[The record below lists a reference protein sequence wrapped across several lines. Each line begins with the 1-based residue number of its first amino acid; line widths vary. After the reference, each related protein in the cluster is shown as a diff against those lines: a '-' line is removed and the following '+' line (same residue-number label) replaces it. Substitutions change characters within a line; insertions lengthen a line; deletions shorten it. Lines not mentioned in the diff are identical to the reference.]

1 MICLNYGKKLHEED
15 SRAVLVLIL
24 AGIVVGMAWW
34 FNATLVYDDI
44 GFSVWIPTSVHK
56 IGWFKTLIRIFLGL
70 DLTHEYRTYG
80 LSRIVQF
87 LLWSSG
93 MAFIPVYTVLIALS
107 HLAMALA
114 LYALLVLLRV
124 ERIIALSLG
133 LMWLFSP
140 FIWTSCFHHYSYLI
154 LPVQIAIIGF
164 CFLVMRTEI
173 KQQKILAVGLGIA
186 LALTGELH
194 LVPIA
199 FALIVIAVVSRSR
212 STLRASFLAIF
223 SMMLTIV
230 IHYAV
235 WKTFAADYTH
245 KHRYT
250 FSFFHDRDYWIGK
263 IFAAVRGIGHTITD
277 QLSEIAGHDVVWLIT
292 TTIMTSLVVFAC
304 LTWVLKKRGEG
315 ICKGE
320 VSERSSLGVAGVL
333 LVVSL
338 LYLAMSIGVA
348 VLSNMIPP
356 SMQRRYGFIPL
367 TLMLSAIILAVSA
380 LVSRR
385 LSKMIVLSVLIGVMV
400 TLFVR
405 HQGFIV
411 PATRAADDKLSEMIG
426 SKIKEDPTKP
436 VLFFR
441 ASENTFPLIS
451 IGWAGPGPAMRPMTS
466 DEISQAK
473 YGIYWVSNN
482 HITLKLGA
490 PFTGELGRVSSDKK
504 IKILRPESPNAAVK
518 RTDVIDGSKV
528 IIVANLGF
536 DEYDPLGKQVR
547 VFSNFQEF
555 EPYFFS
561 KQIVRNVNNWGML
574 AGDVVAI
581 DLGAVSLNGV
591 SGNVL
596 PDKHLNDSKATT
608 SKDWLINYGWLAGG
622 DSVYKHPSISICPE
636 YYRTNRNGNFDYAFK
651 FLESDVIIDLDFW
664 ELFNKKPGERFFD
677 VQVSWNDGAWV
688 SLGHID
694 MALINGEKP
703 FSIRL
708 SHQNTHSFKF
718 RLSSLPGTRNVPF
731 IQGVRIA
738 RRTLGSVER

>member
-44 GFSVWIPTSVHK
+44 GFPVWIPTSVHQ
-56 IGWFKTLIRIFLGL
+56 IGWFKTLIRIFFGL

-87 LLWSSG
+87 FLWSSG
-93 MAFIPVYTVLIALS
+93 MAFIPVYAVLIALS
-107 HLAMALA
+107 HLATALA
-114 LYALLVLLRV
+114 LYSLLVLLRI

-154 LPVQIAIIGF
+154 LPVQIAIVGS
-164 CFLVMRTEI
+164 CFLVTRRTEI

-194 LVPIA
+194 LVPIS

-212 STLRASFLAIF
+212 STLRASFLVIF

-230 IHYAV
+230 SHYVV
-235 WKTFAADYTH
+235 WKTFAADYAH

-263 IFAAVRGIGHTITD
+263 IFAAVRGIGRTIID
-277 QLSEIAGHDVVWLIT
+277 QLSEIAGHDVVWLLT
-292 TTIMTSLVVFAC
+292 TTIITSLVVFAS

-320 VSERSSLGVAGVL
+320 VSARSSLSVAGVL

-338 LYLAMSIGVA
+338 MYLAMFIVVT

-356 SMQRRYGFIPL
+356 SMPRRYGFIPL

-426 SKIKEDPTKP
+426 SKIKEEPTKP

-441 ASENTFPLIS
+441 ASEKIFPQIS
-451 IGWAGPGPAMRPMTS
+451 IVWAGPGPAMRPMTS
-466 DEISQAK
+466 DELSQAK
-473 YGIYWVSNN
+473 YAIYWVSNN
-482 HITLKLGA
+482 HITLRLGA
-490 PFTGELGRVSSDKK
+490 PFTGELGRVTSDKK
-504 IKILRPESPNAAVK
+504 IKIVRPESPSAAGK
-518 RTDVIDGSKV
+518 KTDVIDGSKV
-528 IIVANLGF
+528 LIVANLGF
-536 DEYDPLGKQVR
+536 DEYDPFGKQVR
-547 VFSNFQEF
+547 VFSSFQEF
-555 EPYFFS
+555 EPYFFL
-561 KQIVRNVNNWGML
+561 KQIVRNVDNWGML
-574 AGDVVAI
+574 TGDVVAI
-581 DLGAVSLNGV
+581 DLGAVSLNVV
-591 SGNVL
+591 SENVL
-596 PDKHLNDSKATT
+596 PDKHFNDSKATT

-622 DSVYKHPSISICPE
+622 DGVYIHPSISICPE
-636 YYRTNRNGNFDYAFK
+636 YYRTYRRGNFDYAFE

-664 ELFNKKPGERFFD
+664 ELFNKKPGERLFD

-688 SLGHID
+688 SLGHVD
-694 MALINGEKP
+694 MALINGNKP

-718 RLSSLPGTRNVPF
+718 RLSALPGTRDVPF

-738 RRTLGSVER
+738 RRTSS